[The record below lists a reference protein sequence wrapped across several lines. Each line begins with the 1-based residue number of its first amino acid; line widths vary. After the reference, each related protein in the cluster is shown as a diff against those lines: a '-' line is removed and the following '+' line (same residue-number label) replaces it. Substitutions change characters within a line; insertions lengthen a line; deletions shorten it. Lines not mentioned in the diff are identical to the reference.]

1 MFKNLKAFATLAL
14 GFMAH
19 GAFAEDVYENSVLV
33 LTDDN
38 FDEAVAKHDYLLV
51 EFYAPWW

>member
-1 MFKNLKAFATLAL
+1 MFKNLKAFATMAL
-14 GFMAH
+14 GFMTH
-19 GAFAEDVYENSVLV
+19 EAFAEDVYENSVLV

-38 FDEAVAKHDYLLV
+38 FDDAIAKHDYLLV

>member
-1 MFKNLKAFATLAL
+1 MFKNLKAFATMAL
-14 GFMAH
+14 GFMAL
-19 GAFAEDVYENSVLV
+19 GASAEDVYENNVLV

-38 FDEAVAKHDYLLV
+38 FDEAIAKHDYLLV

>member
-19 GAFAEDVYENSVLV
+19 GAFAEDVFENSVLV